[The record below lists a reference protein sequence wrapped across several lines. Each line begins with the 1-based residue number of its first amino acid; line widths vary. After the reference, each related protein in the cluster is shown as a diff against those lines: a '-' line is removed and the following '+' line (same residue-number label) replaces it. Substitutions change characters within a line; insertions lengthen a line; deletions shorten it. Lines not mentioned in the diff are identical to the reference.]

1 MILQTFCFIKKFT
14 LAARENKRMSKFW
27 EIGKSQNHKINFLF
41 KMQLSAIPEKSAGYF
56 RKVK

>member
-1 MILQTFCFIKKFT
+1 
-14 LAARENKRMSKFW
+14 MSKFW